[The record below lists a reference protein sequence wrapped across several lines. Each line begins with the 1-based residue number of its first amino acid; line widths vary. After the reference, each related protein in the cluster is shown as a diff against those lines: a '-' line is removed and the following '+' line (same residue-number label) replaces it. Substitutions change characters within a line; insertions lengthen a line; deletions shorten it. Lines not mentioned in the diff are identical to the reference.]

1 MDLRIIFPV
10 LSMLSSGIFDL
21 AAPASLG
28 HGTAQGTSISV
39 RHSRTKRC
47 SCASFMD
54 KECVYFCHLDIIWVN
69 TPERTVSYGLGNA
82 PRKKRSVTEPVV
94 PKSRCKCADSQDK
107 TCSSF
112 CQPNNAHKAAS
123 DKAIHA
129 AQGQDCAEKQCK
141 HKLADKQTKIK
152 RLDKPVRAIKRIHLL
167 LEKWRVRRHHRARAW
182 KTKTLPRRDQAQL
195 LPFADPPQDLP
206 E

>member
-1 MDLRIIFPV
+1 MNLRIIFPV

-112 CQPNNAHKAAS
+112 CQHKAAS

-141 HKLADKQTKIK
+141 HKLADKQTKTK

-182 KTKTLPRRDQAQL
+182 TSENA
-195 LPFADPPQDLP
+195 AS
-206 E
+206 